1 MSIKVENLSKIYGT
15 QKAVDNIS
23 FEIPAGQVV
32 GFLGPNG
39 AGKST
44 TMKML
49 TGFIP
54 PNNGTAFICGIN
66 IEEEPLAAKAKIGY
80 LPEHNPLYTDMYI
93 REQLLFMANLNKVQN
108 ALKRVDEII
117 EITGLTLERKKKI
130 GQISK
135 GYRQRVGLAQAL
147 IHNPEVLILDEPTS
161 GLDPNQ
167 IEEIRKLILEIGKEK
182 TILLSTHI
190 MQEVELMCE
199 RTIIIN
205 RGRIVIDDLTANL
218 GKTLQDETRISV
230 EFSDAIPENELKRI
244 SGISNIYRED
254 QSNKWHITTS
264 KPIECKIEINKIAA
278 KHNCYLLEQKEEKL
292 SLEKIFQKLTKNVD
306 HL

>member
-1 MSIKVENLSKIYGT
+1 MSIKVEYLSKIYGT

-93 REQLLFMANLNKVQN
+93 REQLLFMANLNKVKN

-117 EITGLTLERKKKI
+117 EITGLTLER
-130 GQISK
+130 
-135 GYRQRVGLAQAL
+135 
-147 IHNPEVLILDEPTS
+147 
-161 GLDPNQ
+161 
-167 IEEIRKLILEIGKEK
+167 
-182 TILLSTHI
+182 
-190 MQEVELMCE
+190 
-199 RTIIIN
+199 
-205 RGRIVIDDLTANL
+205 
-218 GKTLQDETRISV
+218 
-230 EFSDAIPENELKRI
+230 
-244 SGISNIYRED
+244 
-254 QSNKWHITTS
+254 
-264 KPIECKIEINKIAA
+264 
-278 KHNCYLLEQKEEKL
+278 
-292 SLEKIFQKLTKNVD
+292 
-306 HL
+306 